1 LHYGRDAL
9 VGIALFLTHLAHS
22 GIRCSE
28 LRKTYPDYFMS
39 KNKIDLP
46 GGTDVKGILKQV
58 EQLYKNVPVNT
69 EDGLKIEF
77 EKSWVHLRASN
88 TEPIIRVYSES
99 ETAEHAEQLAL
110 QLVNDIKNLM

>member
-1 LHYGRDAL
+1 
-9 VGIALFLTHLAHS
+9 
-22 GIRCSE
+22 
-28 LRKTYPDYFMS
+28 MS